1 MRRFVIIA
9 ALALLIGLPTAIAF
23 LPASLANHALAQLS
37 GVDAIR
43 YDGSIWNGRTTLIFQ
58 GGPTGR
64 FQWHLSQLRD
74 PASNAPL
81 NIQPTVDWSFTNAEI
96 QLEGAVG
103 LGPTTIALQTEGAI
117 DSAAVAALLNQF
129 DIFLSGEFT
138 LAPSLVRLPYNARSI
153 AKIDLARPIELNWSG
168 GQVSYILANQF
179 NQVTLPSLQG
189 HLVADPN
196 RGVTAT
202 ITRQSSKTELL
213 DLTLRTDGWA
223 HIRLRRRFFDLVQ
236 QPWFG
241 DQDADEI
248 VMEVERQIL

>member
-1 MRRFVIIA
+1 MLKSSSKA
-9 ALALLIGLPTAIAF
+9 
-23 LPASLANHALAQLS
+23 
-37 GVDAIR
+37 
-43 YDGSIWNGRTTLIFQ
+43 
-58 GGPTGR
+58 
-64 FQWHLSQLRD
+64 
-74 PASNAPL
+74 
-81 NIQPTVDWSFTNAEI
+81 
-96 QLEGAVG
+96 AVG

-196 RGVTAT
+196 RGGYGHYYPPIKQNRIAGF
-202 ITRQSSKTELL
+202 
-213 DLTLRTDGWA
+213 DPA
-223 HIRLRRRFFDLVQ
+223 H
-236 QPWFG
+236 
-241 DQDADEI
+241 
-248 VMEVERQIL
+248 